1 MKPAPIKVL
10 LIEDNPGDA
19 RLIAEML
26 GEGKWKFALETSG
39 LLSAGMDRVKKNEL
53 DLVLLDLNLP
63 DSQGLDTFVKARE
76 KCAGVPIIV
85 LTGTGDEEMALEAV
99 RLGAQ
104 DYLVKGQV
112 SPEVLVPAIRYAIE
126 RKKNEDALRE
136 SEERFQTLFDN
147 AGDAIFI
154 HDLEGCFLEANH
166 EACERLGY
174 SREELLK
181 MAAADIDTPEW
192 AALTAGRVEEL
203 RKKGHVIS
211 ESIHVAKD
219 GKRIPVEVNSR
230 IVQFAGRPAVLASAR
245 DVTARRALEHQLN
258 QAVKM
263 EAVGLLAGGV
273 AHDFNNNLTP
283 IFAVCGLLLNKLN
296 KDHPLYQDLLEI
308 RDAAERCASL
318 IRQLMAFGRKQILE
332 PKVINLNDVVT
343 RMEKILIRT
352 IGEDVGLVKSL
363 ESKLHPTRA
372 DAGQIEQIIVNLAVN
387 ARDAMPQGGKLT
399 IETQNVSLD
408 EEYCQN
414 HLELKPGEYVM
425 LAMTDTGTGMGKS
438 TQRHIF
444 EPFFTTKEKGK
455 GTGLG
460 LSTVYGIVKQS
471 GGNIELYSEL
481 GKGTTFKIYL
491 PASALGAETAATV
504 ASPAEPPRG
513 SETIMVVEDNGIVR
527 KVMKRILKSI
537 GYSVIEAG
545 SGEEAVRICEQS
557 KGKIDLLIT
566 DMVMPGMTG
575 RELSNLLTDKYPGLK
590 VIFVS
595 GYTDDAISHHGVLE
609 PGMFFIQKP
618 FVVQALAEKIREAL
632 DR

>member
-136 SEERFQTLFDN
+136 SEERFRTLFDN

-438 TQRHIF
+438 TQQHIF

>member
-112 SPEVLVPAIRYAIE
+112 SPEVLVPAIRSAIE

-136 SEERFQTLFDN
+136 SEERFRTLFDN

-438 TQRHIF
+438 TQQHIF